1 MTENTRG
8 ARGYLLPPSSAP
20 GNPGENELLPAT
32 LAELD
37 KLGISVAEL
46 ALDGGFSVT
55 ATADAIADSAQQP
68 KTVYIAGSQEPA
80 SPRTRRRLYRYRSG
94 AEGRISHLK
103 RAYQLRR
110 TRLDGH
116 DGQKTWCG

>member
-1 MTENTRG
+1 MR
-8 ARGYLLPPSSAP
+8 
-20 GNPGENELLPAT
+20 
-32 LAELD
+32 
-37 KLGISVAEL
+37 
-46 ALDGGFSVT
+46 VT

-116 DGQKTWCG
+116 EGQKTWCGWAALAYNLDTHAHRLC